1 MWESWPWRCG
11 TFCRA
16 DYVNL
21 GYRGVDADN
30 SRGTIKHCGKYKTLT
45 ATERKLL
52 KRRQVIEPIIGRSPR
67 GSVGEQGDSLNAV
80 LCATKYNIRWLPR
93 MKKGI
98 AFVLQLYLRL
108 CQTAAVRPN

>member
-11 TFCRA
+11 KFCRA

-52 KRRQVIEPIIGRSPR
+52 KRRQSGKFT
-67 GSVGEQGDSLNAV
+67 D
-80 LCATKYNIRWLPR
+80 KDKIRL
-93 MKKGI
+93 KEL
-98 AFVLQLYLRL
+98 VDQLR
-108 CQTAAVRPN
+108 AAAASGFSSSSFWM